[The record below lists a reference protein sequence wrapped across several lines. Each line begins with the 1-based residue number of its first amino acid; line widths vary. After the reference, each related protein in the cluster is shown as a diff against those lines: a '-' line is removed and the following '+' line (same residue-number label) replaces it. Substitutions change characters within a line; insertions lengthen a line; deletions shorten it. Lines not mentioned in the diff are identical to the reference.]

1 MTVVSEMLGVPTPG
15 FKWVYPPRTRCW
27 RLLCRGA
34 SDGFFL
40 ALLLGCSSVLEEIHQ
55 RLLESVHCLDCF
67 LGLLGLL
74 RPWPAVLGVREFAR
88 VSPLAS
94 ALPILTAG
102 LTAVPG
108 VALSFAF
115 APAPTAAPAAA
126 LAALA
131 STVPAVALLGFFGR
145 PRHQPVAALAGWAGY
160 HAVPRQVQRLLR
172 R

>member
-1 MTVVSEMLGVPTPG
+1 MVSRHPDLSGSTRLGRAVGDCFVAAHPMG
-15 FKWVYPPRTRCW
+15 SF
-27 RLLCRGA
+27 RLCC
-34 SDGFFL
+34 
-40 ALLLGCSSVLEEIHQ
+40 LLLLRRCSSVFEELHQ
-55 RLLESVHCLDCF
+55 RFLESVHCLDCF

-74 RPWPAVLGVREFAR
+74 KPWPAVLGVREFAR

-94 ALPILTAG
+94 ALPVLTAG

-115 APAPTAAPAAA
+115 APAPTAAPASA

-145 PRHQPVAALAGWAGY
+145 PRHQSEAAIARWAGY
-160 HAVPRQVQRLLR
+160 HAVLRQVRRFLR

>member
-1 MTVVSEMLGVPTPG
+1 MVSRHPDLSGSTRLGRAVGDCFVAAHPMG
-15 FKWVYPPRTRCW
+15 SCW
-27 RLLCRGA
+27 LCCLAAPQLL
-34 SDGFFL
+34 
-40 ALLLGCSSVLEEIHQ
+40 LEEIHQ
-55 RLLESVHCLDCF
+55 RFLESVHCLDCF

-94 ALPILTAG
+94 ALPVLTAG
-102 LTAVPG
+102 LTAMPG

-115 APAPTAAPAAA
+115 APAPTAAPASA